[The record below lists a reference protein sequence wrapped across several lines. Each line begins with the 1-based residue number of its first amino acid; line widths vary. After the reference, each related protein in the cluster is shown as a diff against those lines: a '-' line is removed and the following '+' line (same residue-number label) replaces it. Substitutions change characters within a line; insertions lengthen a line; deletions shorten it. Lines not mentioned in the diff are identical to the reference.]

1 MAGMWIRE
9 AAGAYSRK
17 GSDAKTEVA
26 RVTRSENGTW
36 TAVVF
41 PRGSRVQAREFHGK
55 RTMADAKLYAQA
67 MYQAYS
73 R

>member
-1 MAGMWIRE
+1 MAGKWTRE
-9 AAGAYSRK
+9 AAGAYSRT
-17 GSDAKTEVA
+17 GSDRKTEIA
-26 RVTRSENGTW
+26 RVTRSEGGTW

-55 RTMADAKLYAQA
+55 RTLADAQMYAQA